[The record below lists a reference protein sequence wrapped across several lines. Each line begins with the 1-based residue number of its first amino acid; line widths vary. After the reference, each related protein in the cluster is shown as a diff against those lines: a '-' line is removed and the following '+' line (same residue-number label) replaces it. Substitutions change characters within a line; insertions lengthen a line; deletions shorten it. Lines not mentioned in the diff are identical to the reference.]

1 MSMGVKPGNDA
12 LRLKLD
18 KVIDSRHAEITKILN
33 DYNVPL
39 IERKAGAKR

>member
-12 LRLKLD
+12 LRIKLE
-18 KVIDSRHAEITKILN
+18 KEIDARRAEITKILN

-39 IERKAGAKR
+39 IERKAGPAR